1 MAFHITLNDNTET
14 VQAQMQGNKLR
25 TLTAMGLKAVELT
38 LKKMEKG
45 YSIAHANRA
54 HGAKYIK
61 VFKQRLKNSAYQASD
76 GGRIRRSAT
85 PAA

>member
-38 LKKMEKG
+38 QKRWKKG
-45 YSIAHANRA
+45 TA
-54 HGAKYIK
+54 
-61 VFKQRLKNSAYQASD
+61 
-76 GGRIRRSAT
+76 
-85 PAA
+85 